1 VAPSLRLEVNPV
13 NMSDSGE
20 IERAVAAFAR
30 TPNGGLILTGSGI
43 SILKHRLVIALAAR
57 HKLPAVYPY
66 RFFVAAGG
74 LISCGPDRI
83 ELYRRG
89 LCRSHSQG

>member
-1 VAPSLRLEVNPV
+1 
-13 NMSDSGE
+13 MSDSGE

-43 SILKHRLVIALAAR
+43 SILKHRLIIALAAR

-74 LISCGPDRI
+74 LILLRT
-83 ELYRRG
+83 
-89 LCRSHSQG
+89 